1 MDYKHKYS
9 KYKTKYLALTKSQHG
24 GKKLKNKTVKSYNKY
39 NNKYIP
45 DTKMEPKYSE
55 HLSEPWFS
63 LISLGL
69 KTVEGRLNK
78 GRFQEMQ
85 VGDIIEFH
93 NEDFLERKILTKV
106 TGKTEYKS
114 FTEYLETEGLGNCL
128 PGIPSLAHSLSVY
141 YKYFTKEKEAEFGV
155 VAIRFELI

>member
-1 MDYKHKYS
+1 
-9 KYKTKYLALTKSQHG
+9 
-24 GKKLKNKTVKSYNKY
+24 
-39 NNKYIP
+39 
-45 DTKMEPKYSE
+45 MEVKYSE

-85 VGDIIEFH
+85 VNDIVEWH
-93 NEDFLERKILTKV
+93 NEDFKERKILTRITLKA
-106 TGKTEYKS
+106 EYTN
-114 FTEYLETEGLGNCL
+114 FTEYLETEGLDKCL
-128 PGIPSLAHSLSVY
+128 PGMPSLEHGLSVY

-155 VAIRFELI
+155 VAIRIELV

>member
-1 MDYKHKYS
+1 
-9 KYKTKYLALTKSQHG
+9 
-24 GKKLKNKTVKSYNKY
+24 
-39 NNKYIP
+39 
-45 DTKMEPKYSE
+45 MEPKYSE

-93 NEDFLERKILTKV
+93 NEDFLERKILTKD

-114 FTEYLETEGLGNCL
+114 FTEYLETEGLDKCL
-128 PGIPSLAHSLSVY
+128 LVCQ
-141 YKYFTKEKEAEFGV
+141 V
-155 VAIRFELI
+155 

>member
-1 MDYKHKYS
+1 MD
-9 KYKTKYLALTKSQHG
+9 
-24 GKKLKNKTVKSYNKY
+24 
-39 NNKYIP
+39 
-45 DTKMEPKYSE
+45 PKYSE

-69 KTVEGRLNK
+69 KTAEGRLNK

-106 TGKTEYKS
+106 VAKAEYS
-114 FTEYLETEGLGNCL
+114 TFTEYLETEGLDKCL
-128 PGIPSLAHSLSVY
+128 PSIPSLDHGLSVY
-141 YKYFTKEKEAEFGV
+141 YKYFTKEKEAEFGIA
-155 VAIRFELI
+155 AIRIELV

>member
-1 MDYKHKYS
+1 MKKYVIINNI
-9 KYKTKYLALTKSQHG
+9 QFG
-24 GKKLKNKTVKSYNKY
+24 GKKLKNKTVKIHNKY

-45 DTKMEPKYSE
+45 DTTMEPKYSE

-85 VGDIIEFH
+85 VGDIVEFH

-106 TGKTEYKS
+106 TGKAEYTT
-114 FTEYLETEGLGNCL
+114 FTEYLETEGLGKCL
-128 PGIPSLAHSLSVY
+128 PGIPSLDHGLSVY
-141 YKYFTKEKEAEFGV
+141 YKYFTKEKEEEFGV
-155 VAIRFELI
+155 VAIRFELF